1 MTGLWVE
8 PDIRDEIVEYVNNIA
23 QRSSLSRRRLM
34 RWLGI
39 QASRYYD
46 WVNRMGEPNQH
57 NGKTPKR
64 HWLLPQEREAIV
76 SYYQAQHEQ
85 GYRRLTYMM
94 LDEGVAAVSP
104 STTYRVLKHEGLL
117 DRWATP
123 SKGKGKG
130 FRQPLKPHDHWHVDI
145 SYVNI
150 LGTIYFLI
158 CVLDGASRYILH
170 HELRTN
176 MTEYDVEITIQRAKE
191 KFPNANSR
199 VISDNGGQFISKE
212 FREFIR
218 LSGFTHVR
226 TSPHYP
232 QSNGKLERFHGT
244 IKREEIRRTGYVSLQ
259 DARKHIEQ
267 YVDHYNR
274 VRLHSALYYLTPE
287 DVLRGRVKERIKER
301 EEKLERA
308 RLHRQEMRNRV
319 AMA

>member
-1 MTGLWVE
+1 MWIE
-8 PDIRDEIVEYVNNIA
+8 PDIRDKIVEYVNYISE
-23 QRSSLSRRRLM
+23 RSSLSRRQLIQ
-34 RWLGI
+34 WLGI
-39 QASRYYD
+39 QSSRFYD
-46 WVNRMGEPNQH
+46 WVDRLGEPNHH
-57 NGKTPKR
+57 NGKTPKV
-64 HWLLPQEREAIV
+64 HWILPEERESII
-76 SYYQAQHEQ
+76 SYYKRQHEK

-94 LDEGVAAVSP
+94 LDEDVVAVSP
-104 STTYRVLKHEGLL
+104 TTTYRVLSKAELL
-117 DRWATP
+117 NRWAPPTV
-123 SKGKGKG
+123 GKGQG
-130 FRQPLKPHDHWHVDI
+130 FKQPLEPHDHWHVDI

-170 HELRTN
+170 HELRAN
-176 MTEYDVEITIQRAKE
+176 MTEYDVEITIQCAKE
-191 KFPNANSR
+191 KFPDANPR

-244 IKREEIRRTGYVSLQ
+244 IKREEIRRTGYLSIQ
-259 DARKHIEQ
+259 DARKHIEK

-287 DVLRGRVKERIKER
+287 DVLMGRVKERIKER

-308 RLHRQEMRNRV
+308 KLYRQEMRNHM
-319 AMA
+319 AMS